1 MKKLIGILLFLII
14 FTFALDAKEY
24 FVRLS
29 GNDDNPGSYKLPFRT
44 IFKASEIAMP
54 GDTITIWGGNYKLEK
69 QFRPIRSGEPEKWIV
84 YRSAPNESVVFDDDQ
99 IKKVFRNGDSVSF
112 SSLTEGGQIEKVNYL
127 RFENIEVHNSNAA
140 GFIVRGPKCKKI
152 ELIGCKSHH
161 SHNSGIGLWYCDS
174 VLVSGCEI
182 TGANDNSDRY
192 FASGQKRKEA
202 PHEALSICGA
212 RYFEVANNYIH
223 DCFKEGIDCKEVSK
237 HRIMRWGL
245 HFLLSEVKR
254 ALKERNF
261 IAEENLFECSKNC
274 PSRVGQ
280 FGVQVYEYLP
290 PTIK

>member
-112 SSLTEGGQIEKVNYL
+112 SSIKDVGLIEKVN
-127 RFENIEVHNSNAA
+127 
-140 GFIVRGPKCKKI
+140 
-152 ELIGCKSHH
+152 
-161 SHNSGIGLWYCDS
+161 
-174 VLVSGCEI
+174 
-182 TGANDNSDRY
+182 
-192 FASGQKRKEA
+192 
-202 PHEALSICGA
+202 
-212 RYFEVANNYIH
+212 
-223 DCFKEGIDCKEVSK
+223 
-237 HRIMRWGL
+237 
-245 HFLLSEVKR
+245 
-254 ALKERNF
+254 
-261 IAEENLFECSKNC
+261 
-274 PSRVGQ
+274 
-280 FGVQVYEYLP
+280 
-290 PTIK
+290 